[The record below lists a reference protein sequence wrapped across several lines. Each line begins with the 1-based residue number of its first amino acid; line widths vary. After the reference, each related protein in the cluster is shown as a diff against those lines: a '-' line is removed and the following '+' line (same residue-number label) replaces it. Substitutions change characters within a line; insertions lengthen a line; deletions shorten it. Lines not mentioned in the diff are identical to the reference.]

1 LTEPTGFYRCTLDAC
16 VWTTDPNVGKPAQPH
31 MRFWYDKEL
40 VAEVYLRMDDAKGR
54 DRWMLRMYPAGGEE
68 YLPPQEEDGYKT
80 HGAFYRPPRH
90 RIEPLLQS
98 GEERFPRDTAADA
111 IRLAVEKLAEEMSK
125 GELEGVTKVAE
136 LMRPVLQRLTA
147 NYVTRFRP
155 RQS

>member
-1 LTEPTGFYRCTLDAC
+1 MTEPTGFYRCTLDAC

-68 YLPPQEEDGYKT
+68 YLPPQEEPRVQDPRRFLST
-80 HGAFYRPPRH
+80 AAPPDRATATERRGTISARH
-90 RIEPLLQS
+90 R
-98 GEERFPRDTAADA
+98 GRRDPAGY
-111 IRLAVEKLAEEMSK
+111 RKFGEEMSK